1 MAGWFLCFYT
11 LCKIQRKEK
20 GILYKWV
27 WDGQPLIIEYYYPD
41 AKQFFCFF
49 FLLIIKL
56 WVMCNW
62 IQTNMHILTNSC
74 IEDFL
79 FQESWFCVHYLL
91 RLHNATRFFFY
102 FYFFLFSSIPCQER
116 TYDSP
121 QNNKKIL
128 PVAKRFNFSTITQLQ
143 CGNQKGFFC
152 CWFQVRKRWQQ
163 QM

>member
-1 MAGWFLCFYT
+1 MSLRWTAAYYWILLPG
-11 LCKIQRKEK
+11 CKT
-20 GILYKWV
+20 V
-27 WDGQPLIIEYYYPD
+27 
-41 AKQFFCFF
+41 FCFF

-102 FYFFLFSSIPCQER
+102 FDFFLFSSIPCQER

-128 PVAKRFNFSTITQLQ
+128 PVAKRFNFSTIAQLQ
-143 CGNQKGFFC
+143 CGNQKGFFVVGFKSGNVDNNKC
-152 CWFQVRKRWQQ
+152 RILPKTFACYLGVK
-163 QM
+163 